1 MEFYPKY
8 NKNVGWNKNVGRN
21 FWENIIKVQEVIIS
35 SQGNVAQRLC
45 TKTKKIFKNENSY
58 EKFAKI
64 KKNSGNN
71 NQKGQNAMIMQA
83 GIRMQVG
90 IFLKFNKN
98 VVPNKGM
105 QEGKFP

>member
-1 MEFYPKY
+1 MLPKDCAPKLKKSLKMRIVT
-8 NKNVGWNKNVGRN
+8 KNLAKLRK
-21 FWENIIKVQEVIIS
+21 IQE
-35 SQGNVAQRLC
+35 
-45 TKTKKIFKNENSY
+45 
-58 EKFAKI
+58 
-64 KKNSGNN
+64 NSGNN

-105 QEGKFP
+105 QEGKFPQKK